1 MKIKKLFSRYFS
13 YILNRPVVRN
23 LVPEKYFIK
32 YRYYF
37 YNERKLN
44 LKNPVFYNEKLQWL
58 KLYAKNP
65 EYSKLVDKFEVRKYV
80 SNLVGE
86 KYLIPLLSGPF
97 SDFKEINI
105 DDLPEQ
111 FVIKTTHD
119 SGGVLICQNKKKFD
133 FLKAELFVREH
144 QQNGFYWLG
153 REFPYKGLS
162 PRIIVEKYM
171 VDESG
176 YELKDYKIFCFNGV
190 PKIIQVDF
198 GRFNIHKRNFY
209 DTNWTFLDFS
219 TNVHVND
226 KTFMTNPPATLSEM
240 IKIAKTLSKNIPH
253 VRVDLYS
260 INNSVYFGELT
271 FFHGSGFEKFSS
283 DYWEKRMGDW
293 LILPKKNV

>member
-1 MKIKKLFSRYFS
+1 MNIKKLYARYLS
-13 YILNRPVVRN
+13 YILNRPVIRN
-23 LVPEKYFIK
+23 IVPEKYFIK

-44 LKNPVFYNEKLQWL
+44 LKNPVYYNEKLQWL
-58 KLYAKNP
+58 KLYDKNM
-65 EYSKLVDKFEVRKYV
+65 EYSKLVDKYEVRKYV
-80 SNLVGE
+80 SKFIGN
-86 KYLIPLLSGPF
+86 KYLIPLLAGPF
-97 SDFKEINI
+97 TDFHEINI
-105 DDLPEQ
+105 EDLPDQ

-119 SGGVLICQNKKKFD
+119 SGGVLICQNKKEFD
-133 FLKAELFVREH
+133 TKKAIHFIKEH
-144 QQNGFYWLG
+144 QHNGFYWLG

-162 PRIIVEKYM
+162 PRLIVEQYM

-176 YELKDYKIFCFNGV
+176 FELKDYKIFCFNGV

-219 TNVHVND
+219 TNIYESD
-226 KTFMTNPPATLSEM
+226 RTFMTSPPVTLSEM
-240 IKIAKTLSKNIPH
+240 IEVAKILSKNIPH

-260 INNSVYFGELT
+260 INSSVYFGELT

-293 LILPKKNV
+293 LILPNRNV